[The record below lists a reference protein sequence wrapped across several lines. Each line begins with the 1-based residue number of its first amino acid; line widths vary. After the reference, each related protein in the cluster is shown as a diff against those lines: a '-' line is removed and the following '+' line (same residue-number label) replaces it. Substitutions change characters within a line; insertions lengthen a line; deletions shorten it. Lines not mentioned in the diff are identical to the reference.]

1 MPSKKN
7 KAKICEFRLSR
18 HRSCIVTIY
27 PSSTVTIVIRC
38 SKDPFDLFSKDGI
51 FKLTAI
57 CGQILE
63 KIIEQTR
70 NFKPLKT
77 EILNWRIIQI
87 DAAYDIPLKQ
97 DAMSLNWLGCLR
109 IKHLLQIY
117 QIYVKMLPNKGRCL
131 RLERRFSF
139 KTLQPDIETFENSCS

>member
-7 KAKICEFRLSR
+7 KVKYVSLGFQDID
-18 HRSCIVTIY
+18 CIVTIY

-87 DAAYDIPLKQ
+87 
-97 DAMSLNWLGCLR
+97 
-109 IKHLLQIY
+109 
-117 QIYVKMLPNKGRCL
+117 
-131 RLERRFSF
+131 
-139 KTLQPDIETFENSCS
+139 